1 MNLKL
6 EINYIASDVF
16 QDKLSMMISTGD
28 AFDLLC
34 LMEDQKSFTSY
45 VAMGALL
52 PIDDYM
58 EGMDALNT
66 KIPASIWG
74 SATVD
79 GKIYT
84 IPAFWTD
91 LADQASCITL
101 DLANLKKYGLEVPTT
116 REDLLAMCEAY
127 TANWEGTD
135 TPYVIPMY
143 SEPFTWLFRT
153 LDTYPFTV
161 LSDLIFVDQE
171 GNVKNWIETEEF
183 KICADFFATLYDG
196 GYISPDILSTSWSS
210 WNQLWLR

>member
-1 MNLKL
+1 MLVLASVPAMAAESEPVTNYLRPAPGNRPDNYDALIANVNDKLAEDGMNLKL

-79 GKIYT
+79 GK
-84 IPAFWTD
+84 
-91 LADQASCITL
+91 
-101 DLANLKKYGLEVPTT
+101 NLYHSGL
-116 REDLLAMCEAY
+116 LGL
-127 TANWEGTD
+127 
-135 TPYVIPMY
+135 
-143 SEPFTWLFRT
+143 TWLIRPAALPWT
-153 LDTYPFTV
+153 WPT
-161 LSDLIFVDQE
+161 
-171 GNVKNWIETEEF
+171 
-183 KICADFFATLYDG
+183 
-196 GYISPDILSTSWSS
+196 
-210 WNQLWLR
+210 